1 MLYRGAVR
9 QTKLIQYVEHRFNI
23 LNITPGTNTWQ
34 VIQMNTPLTLN
45 SPPEVGAT
53 LQRLRLARGLTL
65 EDLSRIAGV
74 SKSMLS
80 QIEREKA
87 NPTIAI
93 TWRLANALGVDI
105 GELLSSEVRVTETIR
120 IVDAH
125 ETPTLPGTHA
135 GYSLRILG
143 PMDLAGKYEWYEL
156 TLAPGGEM
164 ASQAH
169 DPGTK
174 EHLTVITGTI
184 ELEVGAEKKKIKHGG
199 TARYPAD
206 YDHVIRNAGKT
217 EAKALLVVVQR

>member
-1 MLYRGAVR
+1 MNKAV
-9 QTKLIQYVEHRFNI
+9 TI
-23 LNITPGTNTWQ
+23 
-34 VIQMNTPLTLN
+34 
-45 SPPEVGAT
+45 SAPPEVGAT

-93 TWRLANALGVDI
+93 TWRLANALGVQI
-105 GELLSSEVRVTETIR
+105 GELLSSEVRAVDLIR
-120 IVDAH
+120 VVDAH
-125 ETPTLPGTHA
+125 EIPTLPGSHA

-156 TLAPGGEM
+156 TLQPGGEL

-169 DPGTK
+169 DPGTN
-174 EHLTVITGTI
+174 EHLTVITGTV
-184 ELEVGAEKKKIKHGG
+184 ELEVGAETRKIKHGA

-206 YDHVIRNAGKT
+206 QNHAIRNVGKT
-217 EAKALLVVVQR
+217 EAKALLVVVHR

>member
-1 MLYRGAVR
+1 MNLASSFQYTYKQFALGNTQTGAQR
-9 QTKLIQYVEHRFNI
+9 KMSTTL
-23 LNITPGTNTWQ
+23 TN
-34 VIQMNTPLTLN
+34 NA
-45 SPPEVGAT
+45 PPEVGAT

-93 TWRLANALGVDI
+93 TWRLANALGVQI
-105 GELLSSEVRVTETIR
+105 GELLSSEVRTADLIR
-120 IVDAH
+120 VVDAH
-125 ETPTLPGTHA
+125 EIPTLPGSHA

-156 TLAPGGEM
+156 TLAPGGEL

-169 DPGTK
+169 DPGTG
-174 EHLTVITGTI
+174 EHLTVITGAV
-184 ELEVGAEKKKIKHGG
+184 ELEVGSEKKKVRHGA

-206 YDHVIRNAGKT
+206 QDHVIRNIGKT
-217 EAKALLVVVQR
+217 EAKAMLVVVHR

>member
-1 MLYRGAVR
+1 M
-9 QTKLIQYVEHRFNI
+9 KS
-23 LNITPGTNTWQ
+23 PGST
-34 VIQMNTPLTLN
+34 N

-93 TWRLANALGVDI
+93 TWRLANALGLPI
-105 GELLSSEVRVTETIR
+105 GELLSVDTRPVETIR
-120 IVDAH
+120 VVDAH
-125 ETPTLPGTHA
+125 ETPTLPGAHA
-135 GYSLRILG
+135 GYVLRILG

-156 TLAPGGEM
+156 TLAPGGEL

-169 DPGTK
+169 DPGTC
-174 EHLTVITGTI
+174 EHMTVLHGSM
-184 ELEVGAEKKKIKHGG
+184 ELEVGNDKKKIKLGG

-206 YDHVIRNAGKT
+206 QNHVIRNAGKT
-217 EAKALLVVVQR
+217 EAKALLVVVHR

>member
-1 MLYRGAVR
+1 MNKAV
-9 QTKLIQYVEHRFNI
+9 T
-23 LNITPGTNTWQ
+23 T
-34 VIQMNTPLTLN
+34 
-45 SPPEVGAT
+45 SAPPEVGAT

-93 TWRLANALGVDI
+93 TWRLANALGVQI
-105 GELLSSEVRVTETIR
+105 GELLSSEVRAVDLIR
-120 IVDAH
+120 VVDAH
-125 ETPTLPGTHA
+125 EIPTLPGNHA

-156 TLAPGGEM
+156 TLQPGGEL

-169 DPGTK
+169 DPGTT
-174 EHLTVITGTI
+174 EHLTVVTGTV
-184 ELEVGAEKKKIKHGG
+184 ELEVGAEKRKIKHGA

-206 YDHVIRNAGKT
+206 QNHAIRNGGKT
-217 EAKALLVVVQR
+217 EAKALLVVVHR